1 MRPELPTLEFTHR
14 EDLHTWLE
22 QNHSSSPGIFV
33 RVYKKVTGVPSISFE
48 DLLEEGLCFGWSES
62 LRLKGDE
69 KSYLQKF
76 TPRRTRGTT
85 SDRNLRYTQRLI
97 KEGRMKPEG
106 LRALGLSDVTQLK
119 NLPD

>member
-1 MRPELPTLEFTHR
+1 MILELPILQFAHID
-14 EDLHTWLE
+14 DLHTWLE

-33 RVYKKVTGVPSISFE
+33 RVYKKASGVPSISFE

-69 KSYLQKF
+69 RSYLQKF

-85 SDRNLRYTQRLI
+85 SDRNLRYAQRLI
-97 KEGRMKPEG
+97 IEGRMKPVG
-106 LRALGLSDVTQLK
+106 LRALGLSDMT
-119 NLPD
+119 

>member
-85 SDRNLRYTQRLI
+85 SDRNLRYTLRLI
-97 KEGRMKPEG
+97 KEGRMNPEG

>member
-85 SDRNLRYTQRLI
+85 SDRNLRYAQRLI
-97 KEGRMKPEG
+97 NEGRMKPEG
-106 LRALGLSDVTQLK
+106 LRALGLSNVT
-119 NLPD
+119 

>member
-22 QNHSSSPGIFV
+22 QNHGSSPGIFV

>member
-1 MRPELPTLEFTHR
+1 MRPELPTLEFTRR

-22 QNHSSSPGIFV
+22 QNHGSSPGIFV

-48 DLLEEGLCFGWSES
+48 DILEEGLCFGWSES

-106 LRALGLSDVTQLK
+106 LRALGLSDMT
-119 NLPD
+119 